1 MKLGIDISQSVYS
14 GGVSFYTKNLVHALI
29 RIDEKNSYKLFFSS
43 LRQQLPKEFNKYQ
56 VKKLPIPPSFL
67 SLLWNKLHI
76 LPIDFFIK
84 NLDVFHS
91 SDWTQP
97 PTKKTACVTTIHDL
111 SFLDDPKSTHPKIY
125 QTQVARL
132 KWVKKEA
139 DQIIAVSQATKNEIV
154 RLLKIDGKK
163 INVIYEALN
172 PDVEKYT
179 QANNKKII
187 PGSMKIDKPYI
198 FAYGSPSPRK
208 NIERLINAFK
218 RFNSGQDYQLVIAGN
233 MPSQFVN
240 NVIFTGYLDR
250 KTMLDLFSQSLALA
264 YPSTYEGFGLPILE
278 AFALEIP
285 VLTSNCSS
293 MKEIS
298 GNAAL
303 LIDPLSENEIRSG
316 LKKITENKKLRKSLI
331 AKGKK
336 RLKNFSWE
344 KCARETIKVYEKAA
358 A

>member
-1 MKLGIDISQSVYS
+1 MKFGIDISQSIYP
-14 GGVSFYTKNLVHALI
+14 GGVSFYTKNLVHTLI
-29 RIDEKNSYKLFFSS
+29 KIDKENSYKLFFSS

-56 VKKLPIPPSFL
+56 VKKIPLPPSLL

-76 LPIDFFIK
+76 FPIDYFIK

-97 PTKKTACVTTIHDL
+97 PTKKTASVTTIHDL

-125 QTQVARL
+125 QTQIARL
-132 KWVKKEA
+132 NWVKKDA
-139 DQIIAVSQATKNEIV
+139 NQIIAVSKATKDEIV
-154 RLLKIDGKK
+154 RLLKIDEKK
-163 INVIYEALN
+163 INVVYEALN
-172 PDVEKYT
+172 PDVEKYLQT
-179 QANNKKII
+179 NPKKIK
-187 PGSMKIDKPYI
+187 PESMKIYKPYI
-198 FAYGSPSPRK
+198 FAYGSSSPRK
-208 NIERLINAFK
+208 NINRLINAFEQ
-218 RFNSGQDYQLVIAGN
+218 FNSNQDYQLVIAGN
-233 MPSQFVN
+233 MPSQPESD
-240 NVIFTGYLDR
+240 VIFTGYLNR
-250 KTMLDLFSQSLALA
+250 KIMLDLFSQSLAFA

-303 LIDPLSENEIRSG
+303 LIDPFSENEIKTG
-316 LKKITENKKLRKSLI
+316 LKKISENKELRKSLI
-331 AKGKK
+331 TKGKERVK
-336 RLKNFSWE
+336 SFSWE
-344 KCARETIKVYEKAA
+344 KCAKETIKVYEKAA